1 MGRLRC
7 SGPPVALL
15 FPVRPPGGRASSL
28 LLPAL
33 AAAIA
38 TGYAVADPAPI
49 STRLPLASPAAGP
62 ANPLL
67 RVLLLEAGQIEPR
80 AAGGPLR
87 LLDAQGRE
95 RMLLPAG
102 ERLRISREGGAL
114 GLERPDSPDPRQA
127 PPLRLPLQVLTLE
140 PLLQATIGANP
151 SKATAAQQRSLSPT
165 ATTAT
170 ATPGNNEA
178 PASTAPLVGLDRR
191 AYRGSLVVRPEG
203 TGLQAVNLIPLEV
216 YLPSVV
222 GSEMP
227 ARWPAAALQAQAVAA
242 RTYALGQRRPDAA
255 FDLRATV
262 ASQAYIGVEAET
274 DSTLAA
280 VAATRPL
287 VLRFRGDLIQA
298 VFHSSSGGSTENS
311 GEIWARQ
318 LPYLVSVPDGDDPSP
333 WREWTLRFDPEQLR
347 RAFRETEG
355 ASRIEVLSTSSTGR
369 VRRAR
374 VIGPGG
380 NLELSGGE
388 LRQRL
393 GLRSTLVRF
402 RFEEPPATGAG
413 LPTGAVS
420 GITTATALA
429 GAGMTAAPLTGS
441 DPRSLRQRLALP
453 PGPSPTGELQL
464 ELWPGLAPPPPLG
477 EGRGESAGGGGNL
490 VALPTLLAQPLP
502 SLEVSGRGFGHGV
515 GMSQWGAYALA
526 LRGYDYR
533 AILGHYYRGAEL
545 QPFSGR

>member
-1 MGRLRC
+1 
-7 SGPPVALL
+7 
-15 FPVRPPGGRASSL
+15 VRPPGGRASCL
-28 LLPAL
+28 LLTAL

-38 TGYAVADPAPI
+38 TGHAVADPAPI
-49 STRLPLASPAAGP
+49 STRLPLVSPAAGP

-67 RVLLLEAGQIEPR
+67 RVLLLEAGRIEPR

-87 LLDAQGRE
+87 LLDAEGRE

-127 PPLRLPLQVLTLE
+127 APLRLPLQMLTLE
-140 PLLQATIGANP
+140 PVLEATIANDP
-151 SKATAAQQRSLSPT
+151 REANAAQRSLSPTATTTAAAAATTAT

-170 ATPGNNEA
+170 ATPGNTEA

-191 AYRGSLVVRPEG
+191 SYRGSLVVRPEG

-242 RTYALGQRRPDAA
+242 RTYALSQRRPDAA

-287 VLRFRGDLIQA
+287 VLRFGGDLIQA

-380 NLELSGGE
+380 SLELSGGE